1 MDRRIAHGQSASIG
15 AMVTRGTPALE
26 ALRRAGVD
34 HRVHEYDVDDPTARR
49 GGDRP
54 AYGEDAARALGV
66 DPSRIHKTLV
76 LTVDGDFVVAI
87 VPVAGELDLKA
98 LAAALHGRRAA
109 MADPADAE
117 RVTGHVRGGIS
128 PLGQRRRLPTVLD
141 AAALTWPTIFVSA
154 GRRGVQ
160 VELAPS
166 DLASLT
172 SATIA
177 PIGRSG

>member
-1 MDRRIAHGQSASIG
+1 
-15 AMVTRGTPALE
+15 MVRRGTPALDV
-26 ALRRAGVD
+26 LRRAGVD
-34 HRVHEYDVDDPTARR
+34 HQVHEYAVADPADAR
-49 GGDRP
+49 GGRHL

-66 DPSRIHKTLV
+66 DSRRIHKTLIAM
-76 LTVDGDFVVAI
+76 VDGEFVVAI

-98 LAAALHGRRAA
+98 LAAALEGRRAS

-128 PLGQRRRLPTVLD
+128 PLGQRRRLRTVLD
-141 AAALTWPTIFVSA
+141 AEAFTWPTVFVSA

-166 DLASLT
+166 DLVSLT

-177 PIGRSG
+177 AIRRSA

>member
-1 MDRRIAHGQSASIG
+1 
-15 AMVTRGTPALE
+15 MVTRGTPALE

-34 HRVHEYDVDDPTARR
+34 HRVHEYEVADLAGVGR
-49 GGDRP
+49 GRRP
-54 AYGEDAARALGV
+54 AYGEDAAQALGV
-66 DPSRIHKTLV
+66 DPGRIHKTLV
-76 LTVDGDFVVAI
+76 ATVDGEFVVAI

-98 LAAALHGRRAA
+98 LSAALHGRRAA

-117 RVTGHVRGGIS
+117 RVTGHVVGGIS

-141 AAALTWPTIFVSA
+141 AGALTWPTIFVSA

-177 PIGRSG
+177 PIGHSA